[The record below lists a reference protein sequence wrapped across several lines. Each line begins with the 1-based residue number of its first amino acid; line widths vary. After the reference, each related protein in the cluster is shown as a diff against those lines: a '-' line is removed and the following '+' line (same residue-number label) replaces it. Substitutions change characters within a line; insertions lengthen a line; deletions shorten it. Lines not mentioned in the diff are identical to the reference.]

1 MDSALTASTEQ
12 PGRSTALPALPV
24 RQILALLAGAAALA
38 VIVVAALGWVRE
50 PDYKVLFA
58 NLSDRDGGA
67 VVAALSQMNVPY
79 RFAEAGGAIL
89 VPASAVHEAR
99 LKLASQGL
107 PKGGTVG
114 FELMETQRFGITQF
128 QERLNFQRGLEGEL
142 TRSIQALAAV
152 QAARVHL
159 ALPTQNGFL
168 RAQQKPSASVL
179 LSLHPGRSLDRA
191 QVAGIVH
198 LVASSVPELNP
209 AAVSVVDQSGSLLSS
224 NAALSPGTLDSGQIG
239 YLRQLEATYAQR
251 IVDILSP
258 IVGLENVRAQVTAD
272 VDFAQVESTAEQF
285 RPNQGSEPAA
295 VRSQQVSETSDPV
308 GAGTAGAA
316 RGIPGALSNQPAAPA
331 IAPLNAP
338 RTPPP
343 AAAPA
348 AVPGQAAANGAAG
361 AAPAPPLPA
370 APAATRRDAVT
381 NYEVDRTVRVTRNPS
396 GSVRRLSA
404 AVVVNHRRSAD
415 GDGKAALA
423 ALTAAEME
431 SINALVR
438 EAIGF
443 SADRGD
449 SINVVNAPFSEEVQA
464 APPELPFWQAPA
476 TIELARASGKHLLL
490 LVLALVVVFAVI
502 RPAARSLAGGGARRA
517 PRLQATV
524 DEEIA
529 LPSPAGAAM
538 PVAPLPRDP
547 EAVLRLA
554 RENPATVANVVR
566 NWVSN
571 ER

>member
-1 MDSALTASTEQ
+1 MDSAPTAPTEQ
-12 PGRSTALPALPV
+12 PGRSNALAALPV
-24 RQILALLAGAAALA
+24 RQILTLLAGVAALA
-38 VIVVAALGWVRE
+38 VIVVAALGWVRD

-152 QAARVHL
+152 QSARVHL

-179 LSLHPGRSLDRA
+179 LSLHPGRTLDRA

-198 LVASSVPELNP
+198 LVASSVPEMDP
-209 AAVSVVDQSGSLLSS
+209 AAVSVVDQTGTLLSS
-224 NAALSPGTLDSGQIG
+224 NASTSPGGLDAGQLG
-239 YLRQLEATYAQR
+239 YVRQLEATYVQR
-251 IVDILSP
+251 IVDILEP
-258 IVGLENVRAQVTAD
+258 IVGRENVRAQVTAD

-285 RPNQGSEPAA
+285 RPNQGGEPAA
-295 VRSQQVSETSDPV
+295 VRSQQVSESSEPS
-308 GAGTAGAA
+308 GAGAA

-331 IAPLNAP
+331 TAPLNAP
-338 RTPPP
+338 RTPPAAAGQAQSAATTAATNGAP
-343 AAAPA
+343 AAPA
-348 AVPGQAAANGAAG
+348 TP
-361 AAPAPPLPA
+361 
-370 APAATRRDAVT
+370 PAATRRDAVT

-404 AVVVNHRRSAD
+404 AVVVNHRKAA
-415 GDGKAALA
+415 GDEGKAAFAPLGES
-423 ALTAAEME
+423 EMQ

-449 SINVVNAPFSEEVQA
+449 SINVVNAPFSEQVQPA
-464 APPELPFWQAPA
+464 LPELPFWQEPA
-476 TIELARASGKHLLL
+476 TIELARTSGKHLLL
-490 LVLALVVVFAVI
+490 LALALAVVFAVI
-502 RPAARSLAGGGARRA
+502 RPAARSLAGGASGRA
-517 PRLQATV
+517 PRLQAKV
-524 DEEIA
+524 DAPGGAAVA
-529 LPSPAGAAM
+529 LPAQ
-538 PVAPLPRDP
+538 PRDP